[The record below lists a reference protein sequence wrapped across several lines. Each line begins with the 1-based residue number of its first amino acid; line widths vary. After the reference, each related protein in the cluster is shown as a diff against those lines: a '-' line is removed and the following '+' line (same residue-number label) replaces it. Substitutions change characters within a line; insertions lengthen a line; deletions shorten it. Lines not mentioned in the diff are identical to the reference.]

1 MNGRNIHDIF
11 QMMVRSHPDK
21 ILIYQPMDTGYLRF
35 TYRQVAEASRALAWH
50 LASVGGTENTRV
62 TLISESRYE
71 WVVSYLAVVSL
82 GWTVC
87 PLDPQLSP
95 REWTRFTTFI
105 EPEII
110 ILSENFFSLAP
121 RLQQATPFF
130 KGGIY
135 FGPKQEA
142 LHGWSSFTE
151 ETRPKTVGPAPRAPN
166 DIASIVFTSGT
177 YGTPLAVEL
186 SHENLIRAGEALAED
201 SQGNPSEFTLS
212 IAPLHHVYGFTGL
225 MGVMCGQS
233 GIVLFPKLQR
243 ETVLRALKELR
254 PQYLMGVPAFFE
266 RVGKALQ
273 NQLESQAPGWIRRRL
288 KAEIEQNK
296 AKPDK
301 FLFFRKLLFRK
312 IHRAI
317 GGRICY
323 MASGG
328 APLEPRLNRLF
339 DALGLPLFEGYGLSE
354 TTAMITRNY
363 PKNKKIGS
371 VGKVLPGSQ
380 VKIDRPDAEGIGE
393 ICVKGPPLFKGYFRN
408 PEATRAAFDEEG
420 WFHTGDLG
428 RLDEE
433 GFLFFIGR
441 KKDVIVTPNGKN
453 IYPEELEHFF
463 SALPLAVELCVF
475 GVPRKVGGKSE
486 QVHLQ
491 IVPDLEAAHAR
502 GIQDIQQVLKESVA
516 ELSQQLPEYQRPTSL
531 GFSREPFPK
540 TTTLKIKKFQVKTDY
555 LRELEEMEKA
565 KRPLQT
571 VTLDNEE
578 ASFVVEQIKKI
589 LPEDRPVSLNSHFT
603 LDLGLD
609 SLALV
614 ELWANL
620 EESFQV
626 SIPRDEI
633 VQWHCVQDVFNYVQS
648 HPDVFSV
655 TLHRSPPTNPDK
667 ENSRRA

>member
-1 MNGRNIHDIF
+1 MNGRNIHDLF
-11 QMMVRSHPDK
+11 QIVARSHPDK

-35 TYRQVAEASRALAWH
+35 TYRQVAEASRALARH
-50 LASVGGTENTRV
+50 LASIGGTENIRV
-62 TLISESRYE
+62 ILVSESRYE

-95 REWTRFTTFI
+95 REWTHFTTFI

-110 ILSENFFSLAP
+110 IISENLFSLAP

-142 LHGWSSFTE
+142 LHGWSSFAE
-151 ETRPKTVGPAPRAPN
+151 ETRPKTVGPAPRTPN

-177 YGTPLAVEL
+177 YGTTRAVEL
-186 SHENLIRAGEALAED
+186 SHESLIRAGEALAED
-201 SQGNPSEFTLS
+201 TQGKPSEFTLS

-233 GIVLFPKLQR
+233 GIVLFSKLQR

-273 NQLESQAPGWIRRRL
+273 NQLESQAPGWIRRHL
-288 KAEIEQNK
+288 KKEIEQNN
-296 AKPDK
+296 AKPKK

-317 GGRICY
+317 GGRIRF

-380 VKIDRPDAEGIGE
+380 VKIDRPNAEGIGE
-393 ICVKGPPLFKGYFRN
+393 ICVQGPPLFKGYFRN

-428 RLDEE
+428 HLDEE

-463 SALPLAVELCVF
+463 STLPFAVELCVF
-475 GVPRKVGGKSE
+475 GVPLTVGGKSE

-491 IVPDLEAAHAR
+491 IVPDFEAAQAR
-502 GIQDIQQVLKESVA
+502 GIHDLRQALKESVA
-516 ELSQQLPEYQRPTSL
+516 ELSQRLPDYQRPTSL
-531 GFSREPFPK
+531 GFSTKPFPR
-540 TTTLKIKKFQVKTDY
+540 TTTLKIKKFQLKADY
-555 LRELEEMEKA
+555 LRELEEREKA
-565 KRPLQT
+565 KRPTRPLA
-571 VTLDNEE
+571 LDSWE
-578 ASFVVEQIKKI
+578 AAFVVEQIKKI

-626 SIPRDEI
+626 LIPKDEI
-633 VQWHCVQDVFNYVQS
+633 VRWHCVQDVLDYVQS
-648 HPDVFSV
+648 HPEAFSKAV
-655 TLHRSPPTNPDK
+655 LRMPSL
-667 ENSRRA
+667 